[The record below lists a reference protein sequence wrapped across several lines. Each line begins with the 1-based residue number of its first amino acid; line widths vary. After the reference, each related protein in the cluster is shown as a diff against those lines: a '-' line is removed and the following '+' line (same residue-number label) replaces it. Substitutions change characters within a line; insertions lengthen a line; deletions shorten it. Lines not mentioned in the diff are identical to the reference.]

1 MKKGRR
7 VNGADG
13 PASFDLDLSEQGS
26 HGDGG
31 KARVIATTA
40 QGVVIIHSN

>member
-1 MKKGRR
+1 MKKGKE
-7 VNGADG
+7 VNESAR
-13 PASFDLDLSEQGS
+13 PANFTLNSFKQGS

-31 KARVIATTA
+31 KASVIATP